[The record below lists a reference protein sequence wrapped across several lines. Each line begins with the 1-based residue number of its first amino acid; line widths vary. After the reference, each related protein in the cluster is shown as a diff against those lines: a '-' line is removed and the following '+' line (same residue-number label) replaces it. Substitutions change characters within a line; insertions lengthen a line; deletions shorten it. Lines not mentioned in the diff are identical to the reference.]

1 LGKGVALERGEQGRG
16 NQARGDGTVW
26 GNCDAGGNSGVVELL
41 AGLASWAS
49 SWGREAILFLLPFPT
64 NS

>member
-1 LGKGVALERGEQGRG
+1 MALERGEQGRG

-41 AGLASWAS
+41 AVLASWAS
-49 SWGREAILFLLPFPT
+49 SWREREAILSSFSPFPT